1 MHKCK
6 WLWYNY
12 SPKLIN
18 TNITGHYLWE
28 RRGIILDPITAVTA
42 ATTAFTTVKKF
53 VQAGQEFEN
62 CMGQMGKWYSAVSDF
77 RKGQSLQKKPPL
89 FKKLFAAGSVEE
101 EALAL
106 LIHEKKILEMEKELQ
121 ALLNFRFGYGTWDE
135 LKEMQRKIRADR
147 EKQFYNQKERQR
159 AIVEAISIVL
169 LLSVMAGIIFGVLYL
184 IGVDR
189 GLF

>member
-1 MHKCK
+1 M
-6 WLWYNY
+6 
-12 SPKLIN
+12 
-18 TNITGHYLWE
+18 
-28 RRGIILDPITAVTA
+28 
-42 ATTAFTTVKKF
+42 KKF

-77 RKGQSLQKKPPL
+77 RKGQSMQKKPPL

>member
-1 MHKCK
+1 
-6 WLWYNY
+6 
-12 SPKLIN
+12 
-18 TNITGHYLWE
+18 
-28 RRGIILDPITAVTA
+28 
-42 ATTAFTTVKKF
+42 
-53 VQAGQEFEN
+53 
-62 CMGQMGKWYSAVSDF
+62 MGKWYSAVSDF
-77 RKGQSLQKKPPL
+77 RKGQSMQKKPPL

-169 LLSVMAGIIFGVLYL
+169 LLSLMAGIIFGVLYL

>member
-1 MHKCK
+1 
-6 WLWYNY
+6 
-12 SPKLIN
+12 
-18 TNITGHYLWE
+18 
-28 RRGIILDPITAVTA
+28 
-42 ATTAFTTVKKF
+42 
-53 VQAGQEFEN
+53 
-62 CMGQMGKWYSAVSDF
+62 MGQMGKWYSAVSDF
-77 RKGQSLQKKPPL
+77 RKGQSMQKKPPL

-169 LLSVMAGIIFGVLYL
+169 LLSLMAGIIFGVLYL

>member
-1 MHKCK
+1 MSTGVAHRTHTPLWRQLLTQAKHKIP
-6 WLWYNY
+6 WLCY
-12 SPKLIN
+12 
-18 TNITGHYLWE
+18 E
-28 RRGIILDPITAVTA
+28 DTAFTA
-42 ATTAFTTVKKF
+42 ATTAFSTVKKF

-77 RKGQSLQKKPPL
+77 RKGQSMQKKPPL

-159 AIVEAISIVL
+159 AIIEAISIVL
-169 LLSVMAGIIFGVLYL
+169 LLSLCAGIIFGIMYM

-189 GLF
+189 GLI